1 MSYPFSRPV
10 VVFFS
15 LSHLAALGGVVLSR
29 RFFFDTD
36 GQKWWYSGGSQLFGH
51 LLLTTS
57 PAAVGG
63 EKRKRKCC
71 CIRIRAA
78 SFANGSAAPTVSGS
92 SNSGYRIRLVHPW
105 ATYFLV
111 FALAARLVR
120 RFLPNSIKVERG
132 GMNQPLIKGRFF
144 FPPRRLSVLL
154 LKRNDSLFCRQF
166 RFICIMGYFHP
177 NYRIAAC
184 FCGRNMLPCTWF
196 DLRVFPTVSFFN

>member
-10 VVFFS
+10 VVFLS

-29 RFFFDTD
+29 RFFFYTD

-92 SNSGYRIRLVHPW
+92 SNSGYRIRLVHP
-105 ATYFLV
+105 
-111 FALAARLVR
+111 
-120 RFLPNSIKVERG
+120 
-132 GMNQPLIKGRFF
+132 
-144 FPPRRLSVLL
+144 
-154 LKRNDSLFCRQF
+154 
-166 RFICIMGYFHP
+166 
-177 NYRIAAC
+177 
-184 FCGRNMLPCTWF
+184 
-196 DLRVFPTVSFFN
+196 